1 MNCIHFFLFQ
11 MIKTK
16 TSNIKLKFNVKL
28 KLATEISRKLEIS
41 STSFFVPADYSLLKT
56 RDLEEKKNIRT
67 TKIWVP

>member
-1 MNCIHFFLFQ
+1 MNCIHFFQFQ

-16 TSNIKLKFNVKL
+16 TLNIKLKFNVKL

-56 RDLEEKKNIRT
+56 
-67 TKIWVP
+67 